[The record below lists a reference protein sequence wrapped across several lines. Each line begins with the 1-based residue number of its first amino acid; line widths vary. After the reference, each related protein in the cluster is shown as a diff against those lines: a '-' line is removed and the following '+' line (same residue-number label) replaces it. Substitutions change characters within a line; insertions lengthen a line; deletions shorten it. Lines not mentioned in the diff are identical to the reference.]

1 MRERMETATK
11 PGLRATDRLGQTVTA
26 LARLLDQTMNEIQ
39 VLDSDFQEQL
49 EATDQNAR
57 LVVNTEWEDR
67 FNKEL
72 ATFEAT
78 RTELIT
84 ERNQLTRQL
93 EQLKDAAAE
102 QEEARTQLLNEW
114 EEERAR
120 LVAECER
127 TSQLLD
133 QGKKEYDRALAATDE
148 AAALALERQV
158 ANAVERVRGDL
169 TAKWDAERAKLV
181 NERNRAQQR
190 LADAAADYEGQVEEA
205 VNDARTQLTKEMDA
219 LRRELEESRRSAAA
233 SKPAPVSGAAADE
246 NILGEISRVEGL
258 IQSISQIVEDPD
270 TELSIVIRK
279 NVERAELESYLR
291 GLRFKSTGN

>member
-1 MRERMETATK
+1 MRERMETITK
-11 PGLRATDRLGQTVTA
+11 PVLRATDRLGQTVTA
-26 LARLLDQTMNEIQ
+26 LARLLEQTMNEIQ

-57 LVVNTEWEDR
+57 LDVNTEWEER
-67 FNKEL
+67 FNKEV
-72 ATFEAT
+72 AKFEAT
-78 RTELIT
+78 RKELIT
-84 ERNQLTRQL
+84 EHNELIQLL
-93 EQLKDAAAE
+93 EKEHKDAVA
-102 QEEARTQLLNEW
+102 EW
-114 EEERAR
+114 EEERTR
-120 LVAECER
+120 LIAECER
-127 TSQLLD
+127 TNQLLD

-181 NERNRAQQR
+181 AERNRAQQR
-190 LADAAADYEGQVEEA
+190 LADAAADYDAQVEEA
-205 VNDARTQLTKEMDA
+205 ANEVRTKLTNEMDA
-219 LRRELEESRRSAAA
+219 LRRELEEAKRSAAA
-233 SKPAPVSGAAADE
+233 SKPAHVAGGSPDGDS
-246 NILGEISRVEGL
+246 ILGEITRVEGL
-258 IQSISQIVEDPD
+258 IQAISQIVEDPE

>member
-1 MRERMETATK
+1 METVTK
-11 PGLRATDRLGQTVTA
+11 PGLRATDRLGQTVTT

-72 ATFEAT
+72 AKFEAT

-84 ERNQLTRQL
+84 ERNQLSRQL
-93 EQLKDAAAE
+93 EQLKDASAE
-102 QEEARTQLLNEW
+102 QEEARTQLLAEW

-127 TSQLLD
+127 TSQLVD

-190 LADAAADYEGQVEEA
+190 LADAVADYEGQVEES
-205 VNDARTQLTKEMDA
+205 VNEVRTQLTKEMDA
-219 LRRELEESRRSAAA
+219 LRRELEEARRSAAAAA
-233 SKPAPVSGAAADE
+233 SKPAPVSGAAVDE
-246 NILGEISRVEGL
+246 SILAEIARVEGS
-258 IQSISQIVEDPD
+258 IQAISKIVEDPD

>member
-1 MRERMETATK
+1 MRERMETLTK
-11 PGLRATDRLGQTVTA
+11 PGIRASDRLGQTVTA

-39 VLDSDFQEQL
+39 VLDSDFQELL

-57 LVVNTEWEDR
+57 LEVNTEWEDR

-72 ATFEAT
+72 AKFEAT
-78 RTELIT
+78 RNELNAEHNELI
-84 ERNQLTRQL
+84 QLL
-93 EQLKDAAAE
+93 EKEHKDAVAE
-102 QEEARTQLLNEW
+102 W
-114 EEERAR
+114 GEERTR

-127 TSQLLD
+127 TNQLLD

-169 TAKWDAERAKLV
+169 TAKWDAERAKLIA
-181 NERNRAQQR
+181 ERNRAQQR
-190 LADAAADYEGQVEEA
+190 LADAVADYESQVQEA
-205 VNDARTQLTKEMDA
+205 AGEVRTQLTNEMDA
-219 LRRELEESRRSAAA
+219 LRRELEEAKRAAAAAA
-233 SKPAPVSGAAADE
+233 SKSASVSGASVDE
-246 NILGEISRVEGL
+246 NIAAEITRVEGL

>member
-1 MRERMETATK
+1 MRERMETLTK
-11 PGLRATDRLGQTVTA
+11 PALRATDRLGQTVTA
-26 LARLLDQTMNEIQ
+26 LTRLLDQTVNEIQ
-39 VLDSDFQEQL
+39 ILDSDFQEQL

-57 LVVNTEWEDR
+57 LVVNTEWEVR

-72 ATFEAT
+72 AKFETT
-78 RTELIT
+78 RNELIT
-84 ERNQLTRQL
+84 ERNQLTQQL
-93 EQLKDAAAE
+93 EQLKDAVAE
-102 QEEARTQLLNEW
+102 S
-114 EEERAR
+114 EEERMR
-120 LVAECER
+120 LIAECER
-127 TSQLLD
+127 SNQLLD

-169 TAKWDAERAKLV
+169 TAKWDTERAKLV

-190 LADAAADYEGQVEEA
+190 LADAAADYEAQVEEA
-205 VNDARTQLTKEMDA
+205 VNEVRTQLTNEMDS
-219 LRRELEESRRSAAA
+219 LRRELEEAKRAVAAA
-233 SKPAPVSGAAADE
+233 SKRAAASDGSPE
-246 NILGEISRVEGL
+246 GDSILGEITRVEGL
-258 IQSISQIVEDPD
+258 IQAISQIVEDPE

>member
-1 MRERMETATK
+1 
-11 PGLRATDRLGQTVTA
+11 
-26 LARLLDQTMNEIQ
+26 
-39 VLDSDFQEQL
+39 L

-57 LVVNTEWEDR
+57 LEVNTEWEDR

-72 ATFEAT
+72 AKFEAT
-78 RTELIT
+78 RNELIT
-84 ERNQLTRQL
+84 ERNHFSEQL
-93 EQLKDAAAE
+93 EQLKDASAE
-102 QEEARTQLLNEW
+102 QEEARTQLLAEW

-190 LADAAADYEGQVEEA
+190 LADAVADYESQVEEA
-205 VNDARTQLTKEMDA
+205 VTEVRTQLTNEMDV
-219 LRRELEESRRSAAA
+219 LRRELEEAKRSAAA
-233 SKPAPVSGAAADE
+233 AASKSAPVSGSSADG
-246 NILGEISRVEGL
+246 NIVGEIARVEGA
-258 IQSISQIVEDPD
+258 IQVISKIVEDPE

-291 GLRFKSTGN
+291 GLRFKSPGN

>member
-1 MRERMETATK
+1 MRERMETVTK

-39 VLDSDFQEQL
+39 VLDSDFQELL

-57 LVVNTEWEDR
+57 LEVNTEWEER

-72 ATFEAT
+72 AKFETT
-78 RTELIT
+78 RNELNTEHNELI
-84 ERNQLTRQL
+84 QLL
-93 EQLKDAAAE
+93 EKEHKDAVA
-102 QEEARTQLLNEW
+102 EW
-114 EEERAR
+114 EEERTR

-127 TSQLLD
+127 TNQLLD
-133 QGKKEYDRALAATDE
+133 QGKKEHDLALAATDE

-169 TAKWDAERAKLV
+169 TAKWDAERAKLIA
-181 NERNRAQQR
+181 ERNRAQQR
-190 LADAAADYEGQVEEA
+190 LADAVADYESQVEEA
-205 VNDARTQLTKEMDA
+205 ASEVRTQLTNEMDA
-219 LRRELEESRRSAAA
+219 LRRELEEAKRSAAA
-233 SKPAPVSGAAADE
+233 AASKSASVSGASVDE
-246 NILGEISRVEGL
+246 NIVAEISRVEGL